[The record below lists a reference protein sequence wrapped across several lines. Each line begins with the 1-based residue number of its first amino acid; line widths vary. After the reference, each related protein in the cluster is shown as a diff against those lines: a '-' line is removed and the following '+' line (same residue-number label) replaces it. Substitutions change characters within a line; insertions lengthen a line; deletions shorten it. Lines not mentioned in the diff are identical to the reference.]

1 MLTGSLDTPSTN
13 ARPSQSN
20 FEARAAHYSAIYNY
34 YPKKNKGTW
43 QMPMHLISSQS
54 AITLEPLIVRRIYK
68 CPAGREIEMGTIDVA
83 S

>member
-1 MLTGSLDTPSTN
+1 MPDRANPTSRQERHIT
-13 ARPSQSN
+13 RPSIIIIQ
-20 FEARAAHYSAIYNY
+20 
-34 YPKKNKGTW
+34 KKDKGTW

>member
-34 YPKKNKGTW
+34 YPKKRQRDMANAYA
-43 QMPMHLISSQS
+43 P
-54 AITLEPLIVRRIYK
+54 Y
-68 CPAGREIEMGTIDVA
+68 
-83 S
+83 